1 MTKNRRKTT
10 DALKNQI
17 ADALLSLLEKKPL
30 DKITI
35 DALTAKAG
43 VGRASY
49 FRYFKSKQE
58 VITFRLLSLW
68 KQSQEKYA
76 ISQEPE
82 NRFAD
87 YVRRCF
93 DFCYEIRDLH
103 ILLFQTYLLFFAS
116 DEHSSWQDR
125 YYNSFY
131 AYVLFGLLKEWAL
144 SGYRESPAE
153 MTAFYMEHFNY
164 LQFMYLSDS
173 ETESAENFTLI
184 RQKASP

>member
-1 MTKNRRKTT
+1 MNKNRRKTT

-17 ADALLSLLEKKPL
+17 ADALLALLEKKPL

-43 VGRASY
+43 VGRATY

-76 ISQEPE
+76 INREPE

-103 ILLFQTYLLFFAS
+103 ILLFRTQNEQILFQTYLLFFAS
-116 DEHSSWQDR
+116 DEHASWQDR

-131 AYVLFGLLKEWAL
+131 AYGLFGLLKE
-144 SGYRESPAE
+144 
-153 MTAFYMEHFNY
+153 
-164 LQFMYLSDS
+164 
-173 ETESAENFTLI
+173 
-184 RQKASP
+184 